1 MQNTDNRKNG
11 TNNQLPPDHYNIRIP
26 KHARPMAL
34 VYLERLP
41 ASLPDGKPAEADGE
55 AQRSTGDDQVTSG
68 NLLRFVVGREEGYH
82 AVMSFVCLL
91 SSGREISG
99 DVFHVMLW
107 GGIVPIWEEKGKR
120 KKGSWEKASV
130 IV

>member
-1 MQNTDNRKNG
+1 
-11 TNNQLPPDHYNIRIP
+11 
-26 KHARPMAL
+26 MAL

-82 AVMSFVCLL
+82 AVMSF
-91 SSGREISG
+91 
-99 DVFHVMLW
+99 
-107 GGIVPIWEEKGKR
+107 
-120 KKGSWEKASV
+120 
-130 IV
+130 